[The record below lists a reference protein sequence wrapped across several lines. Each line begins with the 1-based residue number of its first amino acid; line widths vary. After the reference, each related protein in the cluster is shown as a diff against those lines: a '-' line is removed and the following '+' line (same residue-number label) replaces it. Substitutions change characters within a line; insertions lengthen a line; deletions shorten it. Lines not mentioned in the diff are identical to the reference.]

1 MSNFNHGIGRALL
14 VEGNDVMRSVAADQL
29 RQAGAEEVVSVSR
42 IGAARERLEAEHF
55 DLVMCSR
62 EFSGKEESG
71 QDLLDELRRENLLAP
86 DTVFIMVAAG
96 ATYQDVA
103 EAGESS
109 IDSFL
114 VRPYTTATLSDRL
127 GEAVKRRRALS
138 PIFNALQNGELG
150 VAFTRAL
157 MRFQEG
163 QTYGLYSGRLAA
175 EMLLRFQRPEDA
187 QKVFQRISERFP
199 NPWTRLGIARAQS
212 ACGDLAAA
220 KVTIEQLQQHEPDY
234 ADAHELLGQV
244 LIEHGELEAALQH
257 CVRASELTPGCVM
270 RSQIAATL
278 TFYMSTS
285 SAALPL
291 LERTCRI
298 GARSRLFNPLSWVL
312 LALARLDAKD
322 SKGVAAAQQSLVAW
336 VQRHGATPATDYFT
350 RVMQVLLTLARQDMA
365 AATAQTRE
373 LSLLVDNDEFDLEAA
388 NVLMSLWARIKD
400 ESWAYSQRV
409 GIAQSLGLRLGASKA
424 VTELM
429 CAAAGPQE
437 PVAAALR
444 QAQNS
449 ITQYSQRCVQRSMTN
464 DVVGAVTQLLE
475 HAETTRNSKLF
486 ELAGLTLKRRGAK
499 ISNLEELTERAARGL
514 MLHAKAVSHIAGV
527 QRAGRSAAG
536 VPLRGWDQASAV
548 KALLPTL
555 ETVDA
560 AILQSKQRE
569 GAAQSQP
576 QAVPSV

>member
-14 VEGNDVMRSVAADQL
+14 VEGNDVMRSVAAEQL

-270 RSQIAATL
+270 RAQIAATL

-350 RVMQVLLTLARQDMA
+350 RVMQVLLTLARQDA
-365 AATAQTRE
+365 AEATAQTRE

-409 GIAQSLGLRLGASKA
+409 GIAQSMGLRLGASKA

-437 PVAAALR
+437 PVTAALR

-499 ISNLEELTERAARGL
+499 ITKLEELTERAARGL

-548 KALLPTL
+548 KAMLPTL

-560 AILQSKQRE
+560 AILQSKQRD
-569 GAAQSQP
+569 GATQSQP

>member
-114 VRPYTTATLSDRL
+114 VRPYTTAILSDRL
-127 GEAVKRRRALS
+127 GEAVKRRRTLS

-163 QTYGLYSGRLAA
+163 QTYGLYCGRLAA

-270 RSQIAATL
+270 RAQIAATL

-312 LALARLDAKD
+312 VALARLDAKD

-350 RVMQVLLTLARQDMA
+350 RVMQVLLTLARQDA
-365 AATAQTRE
+365 AEATAQTRE

-409 GIAQSLGLRLGASKA
+409 GIAQSMGLRLGASKA

-437 PVAAALR
+437 PVTAALR

-499 ISNLEELTERAARGL
+499 ITKLEELTERAARGL

-548 KALLPTL
+548 KAMLPTL

-560 AILQSKQRE
+560 AILQSKQRD
-569 GAAQSQP
+569 GATQSQP
-576 QAVPSV
+576 QAVSAA